1 MKGIQSTFSP
11 RASQIEKKWYLIDAE
26 GKVLGRIATRISDI
40 LRGKHKPG
48 YTPHLDTGDNII
60 VINAEKVK
68 LTGRKSEDKEYF
80 HHTKWVGNEKFTNIK
95 KVLKE
100 KPEFVIEHAV
110 WGMMPKSKLGKQV
123 IQNLKIY
130 RGSEHPHAAQKPEK
144 LEI

>member
-1 MKGIQSTFSP
+1 MSGIQTTFSP
-11 RASQIEKKWYLIDAE
+11 KASQIEKKWYLIDAE

-48 YTPHLDTGDNII
+48 YTPHMDDGDFII

-123 IQNLKIY
+123 FQNLKIY
-130 RGSEHPHAAQKPEK
+130 KGNDHPHAAQKPEK

>member
-1 MKGIQSTFSP
+1 MSGIQTTFSP
-11 RASQIEKKWYLIDAE
+11 KASQIEKKWYLIDAE

-48 YTPHLDTGDNII
+48 YTPHLDDGDYII
-60 VINAEKVK
+60 IINAEKVK

-123 IQNLKIY
+123 FNNLKIY